1 MGPQGSDEV
10 LPKVPAMY
18 INSDFPWCTSST
30 TTWSQPIC
38 HRHIDTPMGK
48 ARNTFFTALFYAGS
62 FSIRL
67 CQNVLGTALFSLRFF
82 FSPHSLRLFPPS
94 RRGAFNC
101 LHLGWDFA
109 ASTLDRDFA
118 ASLMEGGLLT
128 TSTLDGD
135 FAASLSEGGGTR
147 SVTEG
152 VLYEV
157 STCRWHAGLA
167 RAA

>member
-101 LHLGWDFA
+101 LHLGGGFCHL
-109 ASTLDRDFA
+109 SHG
-118 ASLMEGGLLT
+118 GGLLT
-128 TSTLDGD
+128 ASTLDGD